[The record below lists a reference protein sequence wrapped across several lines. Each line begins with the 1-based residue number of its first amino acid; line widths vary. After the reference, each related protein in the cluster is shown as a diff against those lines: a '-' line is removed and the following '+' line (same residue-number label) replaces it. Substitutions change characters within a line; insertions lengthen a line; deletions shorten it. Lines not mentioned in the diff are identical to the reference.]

1 MTVKEFLKLANVNNS
16 IISLSSRDIEEPHY
30 SNVIYEGM
38 DWALIKSSL
47 ADLPFKR
54 LFSSVAESL
63 YRSDRIYI
71 EVDVPGLTKDN
82 ITQTEWG
89 KYIPTEEE
97 VRRNNA
103 LNISSG
109 GDDTNYSIAVGC
121 QVNIVNPL
129 EGLLTAN

>member
-1 MTVKEFLKLANVNNS
+1 MTIKEFLKLANVNNS

-54 LFSSVAESL
+54 LFSSVADSL

-71 EVDVPGLTKDN
+71 EVDVG
-82 ITQTEWG
+82 G
-89 KYIPTEEE
+89 KSEIIYTAQGYPNYNVNNEKEEE
-97 VRRNNA
+97 W
-103 LNISSG
+103 
-109 GDDTNYSIAVGC
+109 
-121 QVNIVNPL
+121 
-129 EGLLTAN
+129 E

>member
-16 IISLSSRDIEEPHY
+16 MISLSSRDIEEPHY

-38 DWALIKSSL
+38 DWALLESSL

-54 LFSSVAESL
+54 LYSSVAESL

-82 ITQTEWG
+82 IKETEWG
-89 KYIPTEEE
+89 KYIPTEEQVHDKLAKHWQE
-97 VRRNNA
+97 VA
-103 LNISSG
+103 HG
-109 GDDTNYSIAVGC
+109 
-121 QVNIVNPL
+121 
-129 EGLLTAN
+129 

>member
-1 MTVKEFLKLANVNNS
+1 MTIKEFLKLANVNNS

-30 SNVIYEGM
+30 SNIIYEGM
-38 DWALIKSSL
+38 DWVLAESSL

-71 EVDVPGLTKDN
+71 EIDVPGLTKDN
-82 ITQTEWG
+82 IKETEWG

-97 VRRNNA
+97 VHDK
-103 LNISSG
+103 LSKHLKE
-109 GDDTNYSIAVGC
+109 
-121 QVNIVNPL
+121 VNKK
-129 EGLLTAN
+129 

>member
-16 IISLSSRDIEEPHY
+16 MISLSSRDIEEPHY

-38 DWALIKSSL
+38 DWALLESSL

-54 LFSSVAESL
+54 LYSSVAESL

-82 ITQTEWG
+82 IKETEWG
-89 KYIPTEEE
+89 KYIPTEEQVHDKLAKHWQE
-97 VRRNNA
+97 VA
-103 LNISSG
+103 CG
-109 GDDTNYSIAVGC
+109 
-121 QVNIVNPL
+121 
-129 EGLLTAN
+129 

>member
-1 MTVKEFLKLANVNNS
+1 MTIKEFLKLANVNNS

-30 SNVIYEGM
+30 SNIIYEGM
-38 DWALIKSSL
+38 DWVLAGSSL

-54 LFSSVAESL
+54 LFSLVAESF
-63 YRSDRIYI
+63 YKSDRIYI

-89 KYIPTEEE
+89 KYIPTEE
-97 VRRNNA
+97 VHRTNA

-109 GDDTNYSIAVGC
+109 GDDTNYSIDVGC
-121 QVNIVNPL
+121 QINAVNPL
-129 EGLLTAN
+129 EGLCITN